1 MIDNR
6 TAPYGTFILRVAM
19 GLLFLAHGGIK
30 VFVFGFA
37 GTAQY
42 FASFGLPAWLAY
54 AIIALEIFGGLALVL
69 GIYARA
75 VALVFAAELLCA
87 VGIVHAANGFLFV
100 NKGGGW
106 EYPAFWAVALI
117 AFALL
122 GDGAH
127 AMRPTVPGSA
137 QRA

>member
-6 TAPYGTFILRVAM
+6 TAPYGAFILRVSM

-30 VFVFGFA
+30 ILVFGFA

-42 FASFGLPAWLAY
+42 FASFGLPDWLAY
-54 AIIALEIFGGLALVL
+54 AIIVLEVFGGLALVL

-75 VALVFAAELLCA
+75 VAIVFAIELLA
-87 VGIVHAANGFLFV
+87 AAAIVHASNGFLFI
-100 NKGGGW
+100 NQGGGW

-117 AFALL
+117 ALALL

-127 AMRPTVPGSA
+127 AMRPTVSGPA

>member
-6 TAPYGTFILRVAM
+6 TAPYGALILRVSM

-30 VFVFGFA
+30 ILVFGFA
-37 GTAQY
+37 GTVQY
-42 FASFGLPAWLAY
+42 FASLGLPAWLAY
-54 AIIALEIFGGLALVL
+54 AIIALEVLGGLALVL

-75 VALVFAAELLCA
+75 VAIIFAVELLAA
-87 VGIVHAANGFLFV
+87 VAIVHAANGFLFI
-100 NKGGGW
+100 NQGGGW

-117 AFALL
+117 ALALL